1 MGGGNKVSCE
11 AEERSPGGLAGRV
24 AGGVGKCCVGAGDC
38 VGMGSPNAEERRS
51 RKEAGRPASSGCCGR
66 LAGGW
71 GEGPGA
77 ATHNQQVN
85 D

>member
-1 MGGGNKVSCE
+1 MGGGKKVSCE

-51 RKEAGRPASSGCCGR
+51 RKEAGRHPPPDAAVAWRGD
-66 LAGGW
+66 
-71 GEGPGA
+71 GA
-77 ATHNQQVN
+77 RAPEPRPVTSR
-85 D
+85 